1 MGALL
6 WLVAGLILIGAEAL
20 SGDLILLMLAGG
32 ALSAAGVS
40 AIFDPPLWVD
50 GVVFAVVSLLL
61 LFTVRPVAKR
71 HMFSRPRLATNTE
84 ALVGQH
90 GVVVAAITEDGGQVK
105 FSGGIWSARAAH
117 PGDRFDE
124 GEAVT
129 VLEIDGAT
137 AVVWKG

>member
-6 WLVAGLILIGAEAL
+6 WLVAGLILVGAETL

-40 AIFDPPLWVD
+40 AVLDPPLWVD

-61 LFTVRPVAKR
+61 LFAVRPVARR
-71 HMFSRPRLATNTE
+71 HMFTRPRLATNTE
-84 ALVGQH
+84 ALVGRQAL
-90 GVVVAAITEDGGQVK
+90 VITPVDERGGQVK
-105 FSGGIWSARAAH
+105 FGGEVWSARAAT
-117 PGDRFDE
+117 PGDHFAE
-124 GEAVT
+124 GESVT
-129 VLEIDGAT
+129 VLEIDGPT

>member
-1 MGALL
+1 VGALL
-6 WLVAGLILIGAEAL
+6 WLVAGLILIGAETL

-40 AIFDPPLWVD
+40 AVVDPPLWVD

-61 LFTVRPVAKR
+61 LFAVRPIARR
-71 HMFSRPRLATNTE
+71 HMFTRPRLATNTE
-84 ALVGQH
+84 ALVGKNAL
-90 GVVVAAITEDGGQVK
+90 VIAPVDESGGQIR
-105 FSGGIWSARAAH
+105 FSGGVWSARAAH
-117 PGDRFDE
+117 PGDRFAE
-124 GEAVT
+124 GESVT